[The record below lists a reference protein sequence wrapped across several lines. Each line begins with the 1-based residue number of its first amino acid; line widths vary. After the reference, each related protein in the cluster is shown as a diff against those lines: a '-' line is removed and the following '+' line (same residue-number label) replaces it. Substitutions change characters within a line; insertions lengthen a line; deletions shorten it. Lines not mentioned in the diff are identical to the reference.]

1 MTIMQKKITVIGATG
16 LIGVPVTKALL
27 KAGFEVTAMVR
38 NPDKARQIFPAGVH
52 FIKGDLQKKADILT
66 AMQSA
71 DGVYINLNAT
81 FMDRES
87 DFNPE
92 REGLDN
98 ILEVLKSTSVKQV
111 GFLSS
116 FLARDYN
123 GEWWVMKMKK
133 AALSKIKNSGLPY
146 TIFYAA
152 SFMENLENSMRNGKA
167 INTIGKPS
175 SKLSWW
181 IASEDFANQVVK
193 AFSLESAINK
203 EYSIQGPKGLTTV
216 DAIKIYITNNC
227 REHLKMANL
236 PMGMAKFLSIFIKPL
251 KFAVPLIETIN
262 NDREKFEANKTWE
275 ELGKPLITIETFAK
289 G

>member
-1 MTIMQKKITVIGATG
+1 MQKKITVIGATG
-16 LIGVPVTKALL
+16 LLGIPVTKALL

-38 NPDKARQIFPAGVH
+38 SPDKAQQIFPAGVH
-52 FIKGDLQKKADILT
+52 FIKGDLQKKADILAAT
-66 AMQSA
+66 QAA
-71 DGVYINLNAT
+71 DGVYISLNAT
-81 FMDRES
+81 FMDKES
-87 DFNPE
+87 GFNPE

-116 FLARDYN
+116 FLARDYK
-123 GEWWVMKMKK
+123 GDWWVMKMKQ

-152 SFMENLENSMRNGKA
+152 SFMENLESSMRNGKA

-175 SKLSWW
+175 PKLSWW
-181 IASEDFANQVVK
+181 IAAEDFANQVVR

-203 EYSIQGPKGLTTV
+203 EYSIQGPKGLTSV
-216 DAIKIYITNNC
+216 DAIKIYIANNH

-236 PMGMAKFLSIFIKPL
+236 PMGMAKLLSIFITPL
-251 KFAVPLIETIN
+251 KFAVPLIKTIN

-275 ELGKPLITIETFAK
+275 ELGKPQITIETFAK